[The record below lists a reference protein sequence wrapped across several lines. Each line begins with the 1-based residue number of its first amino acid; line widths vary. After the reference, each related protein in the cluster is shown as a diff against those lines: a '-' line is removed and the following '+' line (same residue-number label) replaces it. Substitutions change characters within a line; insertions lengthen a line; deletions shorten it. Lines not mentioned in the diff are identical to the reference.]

1 MEQNG
6 KSLSMHNDAIWKGTY
21 THNGMLLKIHENDYT
36 IGYSQLLKADGTAG
50 ASVKFGDGVF
60 LDASQNNNRAYA
72 GSPTV
77 LGAIPVFGGIVVRE
91 PAIAS
96 GYPVKNDEV
105 APFQKGLL
113 CREGFV
119 EYKKGNLCTASST
132 METDIELFG
141 KVFPNFCIW
150 VNKTN
155 GKVYFSPKS
164 TVYYQSG
171 DLMIGRVVASNPDDR
186 TLTVKVTPVLQADTT
201 DIAGAT
207 PSITVTSDDIT
218 NTEIPFVS
226 SQGIEGDIV
235 VSYKLHSG
243 STYTVLGTF
252 TPTLNEAG
260 TAFEASIKLEGLTK
274 NTAYDI
280 KVELYSAC
288 GLKSDTESNVSTANE
303 S

>member
-50 ASVKFGDGVF
+50 AVVKFGDGVF
-60 LDASQNNNRAYA
+60 LDASQNNNKAYA
-72 GSPTV
+72 GAPTV

-91 PAIAS
+91 PALAS

-105 APFQKGLL
+105 APFQKGML
-113 CREGFV
+113 CREGFI
-119 EYKKGNLCTASST
+119 EYKKGNVCVTSGA
-132 METDIELFG
+132 MIENVELFN

-155 GKVYFSPKS
+155 GKVYFTPKA

-171 DLMIGRVVASNPDDR
+171 DLMIGRVVATNPDDR
-186 TLTVKVTPVLQADTT
+186 TITVKVTPVLQADTT

-207 PSITVTSDDIT
+207 PTITVSTSDIT

-235 VSYKLHSG
+235 VSYKLHSA
-243 STYTVLGTF
+243 SDYTVLGTF
-252 TPTLNEAG
+252 TPTLNGAE

-288 GLKSDTESNVSTANE
+288 GMKSDTESNVSTAND
-303 S
+303 